1 MKRGYLPVFTYDST
15 GMLELA
21 SEGNIF
27 FAFLPEG
34 TGHLKRKFSSI
45 YTRLRKANLMAE
57 TADGAT
63 EKISNLIDN
72 PNAESVLLGIR
83 GFADGIAFRNP
94 RLITDLA
101 HCLVSDP
108 PGRPDKNR
116 A

>member
-21 SEGNIF
+21 SEWNIF
-27 FAFLPEG
+27 FALLPEG
-34 TGHLKRKFSSI
+34 TGHLKRKFSSN
-45 YTRLRKANLMAE
+45 YTRFRKANLMDE
-57 TADGAT
+57 TAHGAT

-72 PNAESVLLGIR
+72 PNAESVLRGIR